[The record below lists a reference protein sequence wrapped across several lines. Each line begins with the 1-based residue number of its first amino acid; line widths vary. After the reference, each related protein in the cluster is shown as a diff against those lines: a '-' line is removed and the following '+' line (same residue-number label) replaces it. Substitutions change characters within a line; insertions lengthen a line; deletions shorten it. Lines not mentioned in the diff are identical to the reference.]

1 MQNEK
6 KIIELPIED
15 VLPNRFQPR
24 IKFDQSSINDLALSI
39 KRHGVIQPIVVR
51 QIGTK
56 YEIIAGERRYK
67 ASVLAGKKSIPAIIS
82 ELSDKDSVEIALIE
96 NVQRED
102 LTPIEKA
109 ISYKKI
115 LDMGYIKQEELAQKV
130 GKSQS
135 TIANTLRLLNLT
147 DEVQEALLENK
158 ISERHARSL
167 LKVKEEDKQVKM
179 LNRII
184 SERLTVR
191 KTDEEID
198 KMYNEETNTFT
209 NEIPSVDTVAV
220 PANDEIVS
228 IPDTNV
234 SNPVND
240 LPGFMNIDNIE
251 QNATDI
257 NVEPVKPAVDMNQLL
272 NASGLPQNNSVDV
285 YPQPSDLQSNKF
297 FSFFD
302 EKTESSSEGEVKDIA
317 TEIPTIPTF
326 EIPSEPAVKM
336 PTFEVPS
343 APAVEVPTFEVP
355 SAPAVEVPTF
365 EVPSAPTVEVPTFEE
380 PSAPA
385 VEVPTFEVPSAP
397 AVEVPTFE
405 VPSAPAV
412 EMPTFEV
419 PSAPAVEVPT
429 FEEPS
434 APTVEVPTFK
444 EPSAPAVEMPT
455 FEEPSAPVVEMPTFE
470 VPSAPAVEVPTF
482 EIPSVSE
489 DSAEGE
495 AKSIPMEIPNF
506 EIPDFEIP
514 EGNEALSTLETQ
526 NIDIP
531 NFEPI
536 SIPAEEEIIP
546 TIEVEPIANPYIEN
560 VQAEEV
566 TGNFVSVPTPT
577 APNIKLALDAIRQ
590 CEATLENLG
599 FVVDIE
605 ELDFDNN
612 YQVTF
617 KIQK

>member
-257 NVEPVKPAVDMNQLL
+257 NVEPVKPAVDMDQLL

-302 EKTESSSEGEVKDIA
+302 EQTESSSEGEVKDIP
-317 TEIPTIPTF
+317 TEIPAIPTF
-326 EIPSEPAVKM
+326 EI
-336 PTFEVPS
+336 
-343 APAVEVPTFEVP
+343 
-355 SAPAVEVPTF
+355 
-365 EVPSAPTVEVPTFEE
+365 
-380 PSAPA
+380 
-385 VEVPTFEVPSAP
+385 
-397 AVEVPTFE
+397 
-405 VPSAPAV
+405 PSAPAV
-412 EMPTFEV
+412 EMPTFEI
-419 PSAPAVEVPT
+419 PSAPA
-429 FEEPS
+429 
-434 APTVEVPTFK
+434 
-444 EPSAPAVEMPT
+444 
-455 FEEPSAPVVEMPTFE
+455 VEMPTFE

-546 TIEVEPIANPYIEN
+546 TIEVEPIVNPYIEN

-566 TGNFVSVPTPT
+566 TDNFVSVPTPT
-577 APNIKLALDAIRQ
+577 APNIKLALDTIRQ